1 MHSEQQRAEWRAY
14 NRRRRASA
22 KKFGICSTC
31 LSRSAE
37 PGRAACRVC
46 RHKRSAR

>member
-1 MHSEQQRAEWRAY
+1 MHSDQQRAAWRTY

-37 PGRAACRVC
+37 RGRAACRVC
-46 RHKRSAR
+46 RQKRSTR

>member
-1 MHSEQQRAEWRAY
+1 MHSEQQRAEWRTY

-22 KKFGICSTC
+22 KKFGICSRC

-37 PGRAACRVC
+37 PGRSACRVC
-46 RHKRSAR
+46 RQKRSPR